1 MENLTTKKTVIG
13 GDDSAVIK
21 KYIYGYEGGRCL
33 EMGDNTV
40 VKSGTVILRT
50 YDGKFK
56 PAPVSG
62 TTYNYKSSDKNEKVA
77 GILYGTVTSPRQ
89 AASIM
94 TWGIV
99 NSKLLP
105 YPLTADI
112 KAALPH
118 IDEMSDADETWEHQ
132 D

>member
-1 MENLTTKKTVIG
+1 MENLTKTKKVIG

-33 EMGDNTV
+33 EMDENSV
-40 VKSGTVILRT
+40 VRSGTVILRT

-56 PAPVSG
+56 PAPVTG
-62 TTYNYKSSDKNEKVA
+62 NVYNYKSTDKNEKVA
-77 GILYGTVTSPRQ
+77 GILYGAVTSPRQ

-94 TWGIV
+94 TWGVV

-112 KAALPH
+112 KAALPY
-118 IDEMSDADETWEHQ
+118 IDEMSDEDETWEHQ